1 MAGFSGLIASL
12 LLVVS
17 LGGFGSAARILMN
30 AFLGEGSHFVCAA
43 AMAERL
49 VEKGHNITFFISN
62 AYAHRATDAKF
73 ANLFDFEIFHHSIP
87 VEEVHKQLNAY
98 NERAFEPASV
108 QMLTFAELM
117 RDARA
122 ADCDD
127 ILGDKALM
135 DRLAMANYSFVV
147 YDITWVCPVLMA
159 RKLGIPYATVSAI
172 ATPCTVAEG
181 AGAVPS
187 PAFVPGMFSALP
199 NTMDFMDRVANT
211 LNYIFI
217 RLIGEYFRQPYNR
230 LNEKYNISP
239 GESIGYLVD
248 QSDLFLVNSD
258 FSVEF
263 PCSLPP
269 NVISV
274 GGLTTKP
281 AVALSDELED
291 FMQSSGEHG
300 VIVCTMGTYFTSMPL
315 NIVKAFIDAFARL
328 PQKVIFQLRSIPSG
342 ITLPPNVMTLPWLP
356 QNDLLGHEKT
366 RGFLYSGGNN
376 GFYEALYHAV
386 PIVAIPIHADQPDV
400 GAKVAS
406 QGIGITIDKG
416 LLSETR
422 IFEALKDVTTNS
434 TYARSVVRLSA
445 MYRDRPMTP
454 AERAAFWIDHVISHG
469 GKQYQVPVVHMDF
482 IKSNLIDVLCFLVG
496 CLMLGLF
503 ITFFAFRLFFK
514 LLCIAWRVMNCK
526 EKQE

>member
-17 LGGFGSAARILMN
+17 LAGFGSAARILMN
-30 AFLGEGSHFVCAA
+30 AFLGEGSHFFCAA

-62 AYAHRATDAKF
+62 AYAHRATDAKY
-73 ANLFDFEIFHHSIP
+73 ANLFDFEIFYHSIP
-87 VEEVHKQLNAY
+87 VEEVHQQLNAY
-98 NERAFEPASV
+98 NERAFEPASA
-108 QMLTFAELM
+108 QMLTIAELM
-117 RDARA
+117 RDARGK
-122 ADCDD
+122 DCDD

-135 DRLAMANYSFVV
+135 DRLAMANFSFVV
-147 YDITWVCPVLMA
+147 YDNTWVCPILMA

-172 ATPCTVAEG
+172 SSPCTVAEG
-181 AGAVPS
+181 AGAVSS
-187 PAFVPGMFSALP
+187 PAFVPDMFSGLS
-199 NTMDFMDRVANT
+199 NTMDFMDRVVNT

-217 RLIGEYFRQPYNR
+217 RLIGEYFRQPYDR

-239 GESIGYLVD
+239 GESIRYLVD

-269 NVISV
+269 NAIPV

-281 AVALSDELED
+281 AVALSNELED
-291 FMQSSGEHG
+291 FMQSSGKHG

-366 RGFLYSGGNN
+366 RAFLYQGGNN

-386 PIVAIPIHADQPDV
+386 PIVVIPIHGDQYDT

-406 QGIGITIDKG
+406 HGIGITINKE

-434 TYARSVVRLSA
+434 TYAHTIGRLSA

-454 AERAAFWIDHVISHG
+454 AEKAAFWIDHVISHG
-469 GKQYQVPVVHMDF
+469 GKQYQVPLMHMDF
-482 IKSNLIDVLCFLVG
+482 IKRNLIDVKCFLAG
-496 CLMLGLF
+496 CFISGLF
-503 ITFFAFRLFFK
+503 ITFFTTRLLFK
-514 LLCIAWRVMNCK
+514 LLCTAWRTVTCK